1 MRLKTACVYWGWRGI
16 EKLSRAVAM
25 AAGKTF
31 LTICIPLSLIVYSC
45 IPPAVLLAST
55 YLLAPAKFE
64 ELQNFVN
71 AYLPAA
77 DPAELPVVAT
87 KKGCTC
93 KFPFTYN
100 GMTHTKCIML
110 EGLALVGEAA
120 GAFGCVRGARR
131 ARERLLTTA
140 ALLPHCLLPRWLAM
154 SDTLWCDTG
163 PECGT
168 PYDPADR
175 QYTNRGC
182 CFDVCVDAQGKPQQ
196 RKSFK
201 DRLSL

>member
-1 MRLKTACVYWGWRGI
+1 MGELRCPFSKTGRVREWAIAKTKRIPIGWP
-16 EKLSRAVAM
+16 S
-25 AAGKTF
+25 
-31 LTICIPLSLIVYSC
+31 
-45 IPPAVLLAST
+45 
-55 YLLAPAKFE
+55 
-64 ELQNFVN
+64 
-71 AYLPAA
+71 
-77 DPAELPVVAT
+77 
-87 KKGCTC
+87 
-93 KFPFTYN
+93 
-100 GMTHTKCIML
+100 
-110 EGLALVGEAA
+110 GLATFAR
-120 GAFGCVRGARR
+120 AFGCVRGARR